1 MSSEASVSSP
11 MPPVQAPSNDF
22 WSLPNRGYV
31 MAVSVV
37 LSLAFIALLTMTLNG
52 RAAVLLLD
60 YGSKHFPYP
69 FTIQNMMHVIFFV
82 GLGELFVRWR
92 VGAREH
98 AFLSSSFL
106 PEDDQTVLQVRDLG
120 PIRRS
125 VASAFDRENG
135 FLPSL
140 INLAILQFQASR
152 SIDQAAAVVS
162 NSLELIAHRV
172 DLRYGVIR
180 FIAWVV
186 PTLGF
191 IGTVYGL
198 GASLA
203 EAGDPTKQLDTK
215 EVAKTLAIGFDCTMV
230 ALMQS
235 AVLVFFLQLVQ
246 EKEETAVNHAG
257 DYVLRNLINR
267 LYVGQ

>member
-1 MSSEASVSSP
+1 MSSQ
-11 MPPVQAPSNDF
+11 VQAPSAPVNF
-22 WSLPNRGYV
+22 WSLPNRHQV
-31 MAVSVV
+31 MLLSVV
-37 LSLAFIALLTMTLNG
+37 AGVVFIAVLTMVLSG
-52 RAAVLLLD
+52 RAAVLILD
-60 YGSKHFPYP
+60 YGSRHFPYP
-69 FTIQNMMHVIFFV
+69 FTIQNVMHILFFM

-92 VGAREH
+92 TGSREY
-98 AFLSSSFL
+98 AFLRSGYL
-106 PEDDQTVLQVRDLG
+106 PEDDQTVLQTRDLG
-120 PIRRS
+120 PIRRR
-125 VASAFDRENG
+125 VASEFDRENG

-152 SIDQAAAVVS
+152 SIDQAATVVS
-162 NSLELIAHRV
+162 HSLELIAHRV

-180 FIAWVV
+180 FIAWLV

-203 EAGDPTKQLDTK
+203 EAGDPNRQQDLK
-215 EVAKTLAIGFDCTMV
+215 EVARTLGVGFDCTMV